1 MNYDILNKLES
12 ILNETWEESKERAD
26 DFIKDSKKRG
36 TYHKDVIND
45 QVNEEDENSREEEL
59 NLESDEEEVIDKD
72 LDDKQEK
79 FLNVD
84 LSKANSVDHWKS
96 MMKDF
101 KSTHGVDSDK
111 VANDLE
117 KYHSNL
123 SEEERQIFLII
134 FTGLIQIGS
143 TDIDGSVVE
152 RPSDRG
158 LKIEKAGAASIE
170 KRKSMNR
177 AKISKK
183 EAEKSSS
190 PIKVGES
197 IQEKKEI
204 FEVLRKNNV

>member
-1 MNYDILNKLES
+1 MNYDILNKLEN
-12 ILNETWEESKERAD
+12 ILNETWKESKERAD

-36 TYHKDVIND
+36 TYHRDIINN
-45 QVNEEDENSREEEL
+45 QVKEDDENFREEEL
-59 NLESDEEEVIDKD
+59 NLEPSEEEINDQE
-72 LDDKQEK
+72 LDDKKEK

-158 LKIEKAGAASIE
+158 FKIEKVGAASIE

-177 AKISKK
+177 AKTSRK
-183 EAEKSSS
+183 EAEKSNN

-197 IQEKKEI
+197 VQEKKEI